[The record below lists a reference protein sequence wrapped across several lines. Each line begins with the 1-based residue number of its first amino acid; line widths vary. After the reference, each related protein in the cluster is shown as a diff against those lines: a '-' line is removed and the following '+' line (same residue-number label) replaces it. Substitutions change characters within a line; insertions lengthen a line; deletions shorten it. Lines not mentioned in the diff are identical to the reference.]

1 MVAGD
6 NIALLIHTQAAVGV
20 TIKGKTNVQALLHD
34 KLLQALN
41 MRRAG
46 ISVDVRAIRLIVDDV
61 GISPQSIEHG
71 LCNVPRTA
79 VCAVQTNLDALKR
92 VDAQRNQVAHIAI
105 TARHIVHGAADMLTM
120 GKRQFRP
127 VLINHMKFAVNIIF
141 YQQQRLLRHL
151 LTVAVN
157 QFDTVVIVR
166 VVAGG
171 NHNSTVKV
179 IHTGDVRHRWSSG
192 NMEQISVCTRSG

>member
-120 GKRQFRP
+120 GKRQQS
-127 VLINHMKFAVNIIF
+127 NIS
-141 YQQQRLLRHL
+141 QKAEVSTKRLLRL
-151 LTVAVN
+151 FFFPGIFTRTQSGTMLCLSAETEAVRR
-157 QFDTVVIVR
+157 DTP
-166 VVAGG
+166 
-171 NHNSTVKV
+171 
-179 IHTGDVRHRWSSG
+179 
-192 NMEQISVCTRSG
+192 M